1 MNTTITNL
9 NKLPVEE
16 FEKALYNINMST
28 RKIKKSYISCTGYFA
43 SYKNKI
49 QIAFESVLEREG
61 FLKKDAKV
69 TDVKA
74 DATFST
80 ETYLAAPSQTMGG
93 NEEIVLNEY
102 KDGSK
107 RRYTPDSLV
116 TYKDGTERYYEVKYI
131 NEIRN
136 DSELRE
142 KLDFLKSYFYDEH
155 TLRFDIF
162 TDEEIGKIYLNN
174 LKFLYKF
181 AFIPQ
186 DNKKIVKINK
196 ILNKVDNISV
206 KELLNVLSD
215 KQMDQMKWLSYVWR
229 YVFENIKVV
238 NLYEKFTMNTVLEKK
253 VMM

>member
-9 NKLPVEE
+9 NKLPIEE

-49 QIAFESVLEREG
+49 QIAFESVLERDFYMLLE
-61 FLKKDAKV
+61 FDENVISYAEQPI
-69 TDVKA
+69 TIN
-74 DATFST
+74 
-80 ETYLAAPSQTMGG
+80 Y
-93 NEEIVLNEY
+93 EY

-107 RRYTPDSLV
+107 RRYTPDCLI
-116 TYKDGTERYYEVKYI
+116 TYKDGTQRYYEVKYI

-142 KLDFLKSYFYDEH
+142 KLDFLKSYFYDEN
-155 TLRFDIF
+155 TLKFDIF
-162 TDEEIGKIYLNN
+162 TDEEIGKIYLDN

-181 AFIPQ
+181 AFISQ
-186 DNKKIVKINK
+186 DNEKIVKINK
-196 ILNKVDNISV
+196 ILNEVDKTSV
-206 KELLNVLSD
+206 KELLNVLSNN
-215 KQMDQMKWLSYVWR
+215 QMEQMKWLPYVWR

-238 NLYEKFTMNTVLEKK
+238 NLYKKFTMNTELEKK

>member
-1 MNTTITNL
+1 
-9 NKLPVEE
+9 
-16 FEKALYNINMST
+16 MST

-49 QIAFESVLEREG
+49 QIAFESVLERDFYMLLE
-61 FLKKDAKV
+61 FDENVVSYAEQPI
-69 TDVKA
+69 TIN
-74 DATFST
+74 
-80 ETYLAAPSQTMGG
+80 Y
-93 NEEIVLNEY
+93 EY

-107 RRYTPDSLV
+107 RRYTPDCLI
-116 TYKDGTERYYEVKYI
+116 TYKDGTERYYELKYI

-142 KLDFLKSYFYDEH
+142 KLDFLKSYFYDEY
-155 TLRFDIF
+155 TLKFDIF
-162 TDEEIGKIYLNN
+162 TDEEIGKIYLDN

-186 DNKKIVKINK
+186 DNEKIVKINK
-196 ILNKVDNISV
+196 ILNEVDKISI

-215 KQMDQMKWLSYVWR
+215 NQMEQMKWLPYIWR

-238 NLYEKFTMNTVLEKK
+238 NPYEKFTMNTELEKK
-253 VMM
+253 FMM

>member
-9 NKLPVEE
+9 NKLPVEK

-49 QIAFESVLEREG
+49 QIAFESVLERDFYMLLE
-61 FLKKDAKV
+61 FDENVISYAEQPI
-69 TDVKA
+69 TIN
-74 DATFST
+74 
-80 ETYLAAPSQTMGG
+80 Y
-93 NEEIVLNEY
+93 EY

-107 RRYTPDSLV
+107 RRYTPDCLI

-155 TLRFDIF
+155 TLKFDIF
-162 TDEEIGKIYLNN
+162 TDEDIGKIYLDN

-186 DNKKIVKINK
+186 DNEKIVKINK
-196 ILNKVDNISV
+196 ILNKVDKINI

-215 KQMDQMKWLSYVWR
+215 NQMEQMKWLPYVWR
-229 YVFENIKVV
+229 YVFENIKVI
-238 NLYEKFTMNTVLEKK
+238 NLYEKFTMNTELEKK

>member
-49 QIAFESVLEREG
+49 QIAFESVLERDFYMLLE
-61 FLKKDAKV
+61 FDENV
-69 TDVKA
+69 ISYSEQPITIN
-74 DATFST
+74 
-80 ETYLAAPSQTMGG
+80 Y
-93 NEEIVLNEY
+93 EY

-107 RRYTPDSLV
+107 RRYTPDCLI

-142 KLDFLKSYFYDEH
+142 KLDFLKLYFYDEH

-196 ILNKVDNISV
+196 ILNEVDNISV

-238 NLYEKFTMNTVLEKK
+238 NLYEKFTMNTELEKK

>member
-49 QIAFESVLEREG
+49 QIAFESVLERDFYMLLE
-61 FLKKDAKV
+61 FDENVISYAEQPI
-69 TDVKA
+69 TIN
-74 DATFST
+74 
-80 ETYLAAPSQTMGG
+80 Y
-93 NEEIVLNEY
+93 EY

>member
-49 QIAFESVLEREG
+49 QIAFESVLERDFYMLLE
-61 FLKKDAKV
+61 FDDNV
-69 TDVKA
+69 ISYIEQPITI
-74 DATFST
+74 
-80 ETYLAAPSQTMGG
+80 
-93 NEEIVLNEY
+93 NCEY
-102 KDGSK
+102 RDGS
-107 RRYTPDSLV
+107 RRKYTPDCLV
-116 TYKDGTERYYEVKYI
+116 TYKDGTEQYYEVKYI

-155 TLRFDIF
+155 TLKFDIF
-162 TDEEIGKIYLNN
+162 TDEEISKIYLDN

-181 AFIPQ
+181 AFIPY
-186 DNKKIVKINK
+186 DNEKIIKINK
-196 ILNKVDNISV
+196 ILNEVDKISV

-215 KQMDQMKWLSYVWR
+215 NQMEQMKWLPYVWR

-238 NLYEKFTMNTVLEKK
+238 NLYKKFTMNTELEKK

>member
-1 MNTTITNL
+1 MNTTITKL
-9 NKLPVEE
+9 NKLPIEE

-49 QIAFESVLEREG
+49 QIAFESVLERDFYMLLE
-61 FLKKDAKV
+61 FDENVISYAEQPI
-69 TDVKA
+69 TIN
-74 DATFST
+74 
-80 ETYLAAPSQTMGG
+80 Y
-93 NEEIVLNEY
+93 EY

-107 RRYTPDSLV
+107 RRYTPDCLI
-116 TYKDGTERYYEVKYI
+116 TYKDGTGRYYEVKYI

-142 KLDFLKSYFYDEH
+142 KLNFLKSYFYDEH
-155 TLRFDIF
+155 TLKFDIF
-162 TDEEIGKIYLNN
+162 TDEDIDKIYLDN

-186 DNKKIVKINK
+186 DNEKIVKINK
-196 ILNKVDNISV
+196 ILNKVDKINI

-215 KQMDQMKWLSYVWR
+215 NQMEQMKWLPYVWR
-229 YVFENIKVV
+229 YVFENIKVI
-238 NLYEKFTMNTVLEKK
+238 NLYEKFTMNTELEKK

>member
-9 NKLPVEE
+9 NKLSFEE

-49 QIAFESVLEREG
+49 QIAFESVLERDFYMLLE
-61 FLKKDAKV
+61 FDENVISYAEQPI
-69 TDVKA
+69 TIN
-74 DATFST
+74 
-80 ETYLAAPSQTMGG
+80 Y
-93 NEEIVLNEY
+93 EY

-107 RRYTPDSLV
+107 RKYTPDCLV
-116 TYKDGTERYYEVKYI
+116 TYKDGTQRYYEVKYI

-136 DSELRE
+136 DNELRE
-142 KLDFLKSYFYDEH
+142 KLDFLKSYFYDEY
-155 TLRFDIF
+155 TLKFDIF
-162 TDEEIGKIYLNN
+162 TDEEIGRIYLDN

-186 DNKKIVKINK
+186 DNEKIVKINK
-196 ILNKVDNISV
+196 ILNEVDKLTV

-215 KQMDQMKWLSYVWR
+215 KQMEQMKWLSYVWR
-229 YVFENIKVV
+229 YVFENINVI
-238 NLYEKFTMNTVLEKK
+238 NLYEKFTMNSVLEKK

>member
-49 QIAFESVLEREG
+49 QIAFESVLERDFYMLLE
-61 FLKKDAKV
+61 FDENVISYAEQPI
-69 TDVKA
+69 TIN
-74 DATFST
+74 
-80 ETYLAAPSQTMGG
+80 Y
-93 NEEIVLNEY
+93 EY

-142 KLDFLKSYFYDEH
+142 KLDFLKLYFYDEH

-196 ILNKVDNISV
+196 ILNEVDNISV

-229 YVFENIKVV
+229 YVFENIKVI
-238 NLYEKFTMNTVLEKK
+238 NLYEKFTMNTELEKRL
-253 VMM
+253 

>member
-49 QIAFESVLEREG
+49 QIAFESVLERDFYMLLE
-61 FLKKDAKV
+61 FDENVISYAEQPI
-69 TDVKA
+69 TIN
-74 DATFST
+74 
-80 ETYLAAPSQTMGG
+80 Y
-93 NEEIVLNEY
+93 EY

-107 RRYTPDSLV
+107 RRYTPDCLI

-142 KLDFLKSYFYDEH
+142 KLDFLKSYFYDEY
-155 TLRFDIF
+155 TLKFDIF
-162 TDEEIGKIYLNN
+162 TDAEIGKIYLDN

-186 DNKKIVKINK
+186 DNEKIVKINK
-196 ILNKVDNISV
+196 ILNEVDKTSV

-215 KQMDQMKWLSYVWR
+215 NQMEQMKWLPYVWR

-238 NLYEKFTMNTVLEKK
+238 NLYKKFTMNTELEKK

>member
-1 MNTTITNL
+1 MNTIITNL

-49 QIAFESVLEREG
+49 QVAFESVLERDFYMLLE
-61 FLKKDAKV
+61 FDENV
-69 TDVKA
+69 ISYVEQPITIN
-74 DATFST
+74 
-80 ETYLAAPSQTMGG
+80 Y
-93 NEEIVLNEY
+93 EY

-107 RRYTPDSLV
+107 RKYTPDCLI

-136 DSELRE
+136 DSEVRE
-142 KLDFLKSYFYDEH
+142 KLNFLKSYFYDEH
-155 TLRFDIF
+155 TLKFDIF
-162 TDEEIGKIYLNN
+162 TDEDIGKIYLDN

-186 DNKKIVKINK
+186 DNEKIVKINK
-196 ILNKVDNISV
+196 ILNKVDKINI

-215 KQMDQMKWLSYVWR
+215 NQMEQMKWLPYVWR

-238 NLYEKFTMNTVLEKK
+238 NLYKKFTMNTELEKK

>member
-9 NKLPVEE
+9 NKLPIEE

-49 QIAFESVLEREG
+49 QIAFESVLERDFYMLLE
-61 FLKKDAKV
+61 FDDNVSSYAEQPI
-69 TDVKA
+69 TIN
-74 DATFST
+74 
-80 ETYLAAPSQTMGG
+80 Y
-93 NEEIVLNEY
+93 EY

-107 RRYTPDSLV
+107 RKYTPDCLV
-116 TYKDGTERYYEVKYI
+116 TYKNGTERYYEVKYI

-142 KLDFLKSYFYDEH
+142 KLDFLKLYFYDEH
-155 TLRFDIF
+155 TLKFDIF
-162 TDEEIGKIYLNN
+162 TDEEIGKIYLDN

-186 DNKKIVKINK
+186 DNEKIVKINK
-196 ILNKVDNISV
+196 IFNEVDKISV

-215 KQMDQMKWLSYVWR
+215 NQMEQMKWLPYVWR

-238 NLYEKFTMNTVLEKK
+238 NPYKKFTMNTELEKK

>member
-49 QIAFESVLEREG
+49 QIAFESVLERDFYMLLE
-61 FLKKDAKV
+61 FDENV
-69 TDVKA
+69 ISYSEQPITIN
-74 DATFST
+74 
-80 ETYLAAPSQTMGG
+80 Y
-93 NEEIVLNEY
+93 EY

-142 KLDFLKSYFYDEH
+142 KLDFLKLYFYDEH

-196 ILNKVDNISV
+196 ILNEVDNISV

>member
-9 NKLPVEE
+9 NKLPIEE

-49 QIAFESVLEREG
+49 QIAFESVLERDFYMLLE
-61 FLKKDAKV
+61 FDENVISYAEQPI
-69 TDVKA
+69 TIN
-74 DATFST
+74 
-80 ETYLAAPSQTMGG
+80 Y
-93 NEEIVLNEY
+93 EY

-107 RRYTPDSLV
+107 RRYTPDCLV

-131 NEIRN
+131 NEIRK

-142 KLDFLKSYFYDEH
+142 KLDFLKSYFYNEH
-155 TLRFDIF
+155 TLKFDIF
-162 TDEEIGKIYLNN
+162 TDEEIGKIYLDN

-186 DNKKIVKINK
+186 DNERIIKINK
-196 ILNKVDNISV
+196 ILNEVDKISV

-215 KQMDQMKWLSYVWR
+215 NQMEQMKWLPYVWR

-238 NLYEKFTMNTVLEKK
+238 NLYKKFTINTELEKRL
-253 VMM
+253 

>member
-1 MNTTITNL
+1 MNTIITNL
-9 NKLPVEE
+9 NKLPIEE

-49 QIAFESVLEREG
+49 QIAFESVLERDFYMLLE
-61 FLKKDAKV
+61 FDENV
-69 TDVKA
+69 ISYVEQPITIN
-74 DATFST
+74 
-80 ETYLAAPSQTMGG
+80 Y
-93 NEEIVLNEY
+93 EY

-107 RRYTPDSLV
+107 RRYTPDCLI

-155 TLRFDIF
+155 TLKFDIF
-162 TDEEIGKIYLNN
+162 TDEEIGKIYLDN

-181 AFIPQ
+181 AFILQ
-186 DNKKIVKINK
+186 DNEKIVKINK
-196 ILNKVDNISV
+196 ILNEVDKISV

-215 KQMDQMKWLSYVWR
+215 NQMEQMKWLPYVWR

-238 NLYEKFTMNTVLEKK
+238 NPYKKFTMNTELEKK

>member
-9 NKLPVEE
+9 NKLPIEE

-49 QIAFESVLEREG
+49 QIAFESVLERDFYMLLE
-61 FLKKDAKV
+61 FDENVISYA
-69 TDVKA
+69 
-74 DATFST
+74 
-80 ETYLAAPSQTMGG
+80 EQPININY
-93 NEEIVLNEY
+93 EY

-107 RRYTPDSLV
+107 RRYTPDCLI
-116 TYKDGTERYYEVKYI
+116 TYKDGTQRYYEVKYI

-155 TLRFDIF
+155 TLKFDIF
-162 TDEEIGKIYLNN
+162 TDEEIGKIYLDN

-181 AFIPQ
+181 AFISQ
-186 DNKKIVKINK
+186 DNEKIVKINK
-196 ILNKVDNISV
+196 ILNEVDKTSV
-206 KELLNVLSD
+206 KELLNVLSNN
-215 KQMDQMKWLSYVWR
+215 QMEQMKWLPYVWR

-238 NLYEKFTMNTVLEKK
+238 NLYKKFTMNTELEKK

>member
-1 MNTTITNL
+1 MNNTITNL

-49 QIAFESVLEREG
+49 QVAFESVLERDFYMLLE
-61 FLKKDAKV
+61 FDENVISYAEQPI
-69 TDVKA
+69 TIN
-74 DATFST
+74 
-80 ETYLAAPSQTMGG
+80 Y
-93 NEEIVLNEY
+93 EY

-107 RRYTPDSLV
+107 RRYTPDCLI

-155 TLRFDIF
+155 TLKFDIF
-162 TDEEIGKIYLNN
+162 TDEDIGKIYLDN

-186 DNKKIVKINK
+186 DNEKIVEINK
-196 ILNKVDNISV
+196 ILNEIDKINI

-215 KQMDQMKWLSYVWR
+215 NQIEQMKWLPYVWK
-229 YVFENIKVV
+229 YVFENIKVI
-238 NLYEKFTMNTVLEKK
+238 NLYEKFTMNTELEKRL
-253 VMM
+253 

>member
-9 NKLPVEE
+9 NKLPIEE
-16 FEKALYNINMST
+16 FEKALYNINMSS

-49 QIAFESVLEREG
+49 QIAFESVLERDFYMLLE
-61 FLKKDAKV
+61 FDENV
-69 TDVKA
+69 I
-74 DATFST
+74 SYT
-80 ETYLAAPSQTMGG
+80 EQPITINY
-93 NEEIVLNEY
+93 EY

-107 RRYTPDSLV
+107 RRYTPDCLV
-116 TYKDGTERYYEVKYI
+116 FYKDGTKRYYEVKYI

-155 TLRFDIF
+155 TLKFDIF
-162 TDEEIGKIYLNN
+162 TDEEIGKIYLDN

-186 DNKKIVKINK
+186 DNEKIVKINK
-196 ILNKVDNISV
+196 ILNRVDKISV

-215 KQMDQMKWLSYVWR
+215 NQMEQMKWLPYVWR
-229 YVFENIKVV
+229 YIFENIKVI
-238 NLYEKFTMNTVLEKK
+238 NLYKKFTMNTELGKK

>member
-9 NKLPVEE
+9 NKLPIEE

-49 QIAFESVLEREG
+49 QIAFESVLERDFYMLLE
-61 FLKKDAKV
+61 FDENV
-69 TDVKA
+69 ISYSEQPITIN
-74 DATFST
+74 
-80 ETYLAAPSQTMGG
+80 Y
-93 NEEIVLNEY
+93 EY

-107 RRYTPDSLV
+107 RRYTPDCLI

-142 KLDFLKSYFYDEH
+142 KLDFLRSYFYDEY
-155 TLRFDIF
+155 TLKFDIF
-162 TDEEIGKIYLNN
+162 TDEEIGKIYLDN

-186 DNKKIVKINK
+186 DNEKLVKINK
-196 ILNKVDNISV
+196 ILNEVDKINV

-215 KQMDQMKWLSYVWR
+215 NQMEQMNWLPYVWR
-229 YVFENIKVV
+229 YIFENIKVV
-238 NLYEKFTMNTVLEKK
+238 NLYKKFTMNTELEKK

>member
-1 MNTTITNL
+1 
-9 NKLPVEE
+9 
-16 FEKALYNINMST
+16 MST

-49 QIAFESVLEREG
+49 QIAFESVLERDFYMLLE
-61 FLKKDAKV
+61 FDENVISYAEQPI
-69 TDVKA
+69 TIN
-74 DATFST
+74 
-80 ETYLAAPSQTMGG
+80 Y
-93 NEEIVLNEY
+93 EY

-107 RRYTPDSLV
+107 RRYTPDCLV
-116 TYKDGTERYYEVKYI
+116 TYKDGTEQYYEVKYI

-155 TLRFDIF
+155 TLKFDIF
-162 TDEEIGKIYLNN
+162 TDEEICRIYLNN

-186 DNKKIVKINK
+186 DNEKIAKITK
-196 ILNKVDNISV
+196 ILNKVDKTNI
-206 KELLNVLSD
+206 KELLNLLSD
-215 KQMDQMKWLSYVWR
+215 NQMEQMKWLPYVWR

-238 NLYEKFTMNTVLEKK
+238 NLYKKFTMNTEIEKK

>member
-9 NKLPVEE
+9 NKLPIEE

-49 QIAFESVLEREG
+49 QIAFESVLERDFYMLLE
-61 FLKKDAKV
+61 FDENV
-69 TDVKA
+69 ISYSEQPITIN
-74 DATFST
+74 
-80 ETYLAAPSQTMGG
+80 Y
-93 NEEIVLNEY
+93 EY

-155 TLRFDIF
+155 TLKFDIF
-162 TDEEIGKIYLNN
+162 TDEEIGKIYLDN

-186 DNKKIVKINK
+186 DNEKIVKINK
-196 ILNKVDNISV
+196 ILNEVDKISV

-215 KQMDQMKWLSYVWR
+215 NQMEQMKWLPYVWR

>member
-9 NKLPVEE
+9 NKLPFEE
-16 FEKALYNINMST
+16 FEKALYNINMSS

-49 QIAFESVLEREG
+49 QIAFESVLERDFYMLLE
-61 FLKKDAKV
+61 FDENV
-69 TDVKA
+69 ISYVEQPITIN
-74 DATFST
+74 
-80 ETYLAAPSQTMGG
+80 Y
-93 NEEIVLNEY
+93 EY

-107 RRYTPDSLV
+107 RRYTPDCLV

-131 NEIRN
+131 NEIKN
-136 DSELRE
+136 DNELRK

-155 TLRFDIF
+155 TLKFDIF
-162 TDEEIGKIYLNN
+162 TDEEIGKIYLDN

-186 DNKKIVKINK
+186 DNEKIVKINK
-196 ILNKVDNISV
+196 ILNEVDKTSV

-215 KQMDQMKWLSYVWR
+215 NQMEQMKWLPYVWR
-229 YVFENIKVV
+229 YIFENIKVV
-238 NLYEKFTMNTVLEKK
+238 NLYKKFTMNTELEKK

>member
-49 QIAFESVLEREG
+49 QIAFESVLERDFYMLLE
-61 FLKKDAKV
+61 FDENVISYAEQPI
-69 TDVKA
+69 TIN
-74 DATFST
+74 
-80 ETYLAAPSQTMGG
+80 Y
-93 NEEIVLNEY
+93 EY

-107 RRYTPDSLV
+107 RRYTPDCLI

-142 KLDFLKSYFYDEH
+142 KLDFLKLYFYDEH

-196 ILNKVDNISV
+196 ILNEVDNISV

>member
-1 MNTTITNL
+1 MNNTITNL

-49 QIAFESVLEREG
+49 QIAFESVLERDFYMLLE
-61 FLKKDAKV
+61 FDENVVSYAEQPI
-69 TDVKA
+69 TIN
-74 DATFST
+74 
-80 ETYLAAPSQTMGG
+80 Y
-93 NEEIVLNEY
+93 EY

-107 RRYTPDSLV
+107 RRYTPDCLI
-116 TYKDGTERYYEVKYI
+116 TYKDGTERYYELKYI

-142 KLDFLKSYFYDEH
+142 KLDFLKSYFYDEY
-155 TLRFDIF
+155 TLKFDIF
-162 TDEEIGKIYLNN
+162 TDEDIGKIYLDN

-186 DNKKIVKINK
+186 DNEKIVKINK
-196 ILNKVDNISV
+196 ILNKVDKINI

-215 KQMDQMKWLSYVWR
+215 NQMEQMKWLPYVWR
-229 YVFENIKVV
+229 YVFENIKVI
-238 NLYEKFTMNTVLEKK
+238 NLYEKFTMNTELEKK

>member
-1 MNTTITNL
+1 
-9 NKLPVEE
+9 
-16 FEKALYNINMST
+16 MST

-49 QIAFESVLEREG
+49 QIAFESVLERDFYMLLE
-61 FLKKDAKV
+61 FDENVISYAEQPI
-69 TDVKA
+69 TIN
-74 DATFST
+74 
-80 ETYLAAPSQTMGG
+80 Y
-93 NEEIVLNEY
+93 EY

-107 RRYTPDSLV
+107 RRYTPDCLI

-155 TLRFDIF
+155 TLKFDIF
-162 TDEEIGKIYLNN
+162 TDEDIGKIYLDN

-186 DNKKIVKINK
+186 DNEKIVKINK
-196 ILNKVDNISV
+196 ILNKVDKINI

-215 KQMDQMKWLSYVWR
+215 NQMEQMKWLPYVWR
-229 YVFENIKVV
+229 YVFENIKVI
-238 NLYEKFTMNTVLEKK
+238 NLYEKFTMNTELEKK

>member
-1 MNTTITNL
+1 LNTTITNL
-9 NKLPVEE
+9 NKLPIEE

-49 QIAFESVLEREG
+49 QIAFESVLERDFYMLLE
-61 FLKKDAKV
+61 FDENVISYAEQPI
-69 TDVKA
+69 TIN
-74 DATFST
+74 
-80 ETYLAAPSQTMGG
+80 Y
-93 NEEIVLNEY
+93 EY

-107 RRYTPDSLV
+107 RRYTPDCLI

-155 TLRFDIF
+155 TLKFDIF
-162 TDEEIGKIYLNN
+162 TDEEIGKIYLDN

-186 DNKKIVKINK
+186 DNEKIVKINK
-196 ILNKVDNISV
+196 ILNEVDKTSV

-215 KQMDQMKWLSYVWR
+215 NQMEQMKWLPYVWR
-229 YVFENIKVV
+229 YIFENIKVV
-238 NLYEKFTMNTVLEKK
+238 NLYKKFTMNTELEKK